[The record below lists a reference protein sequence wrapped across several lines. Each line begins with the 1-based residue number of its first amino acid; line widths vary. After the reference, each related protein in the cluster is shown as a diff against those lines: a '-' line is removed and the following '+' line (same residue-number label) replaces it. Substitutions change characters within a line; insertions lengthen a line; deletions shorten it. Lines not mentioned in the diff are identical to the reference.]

1 MRIVL
6 QRVSHARVSVEGTT
20 VGAIGPGL
28 VALVGVAADDT
39 ASQAEALA
47 AKCAGLRLFADTEGK
62 FNRSLAEVGG
72 AVLVISQF
80 TLLADVR
87 RGRRPSFDRAAR
99 LEIAEPLVE
108 CFAAALEAAGAPVT
122 RGQFGAHMLVELA
135 NDGPVTIV
143 IDSADLERP
152 RRG

>member
-6 QRVSHARVSVEGTT
+6 QRVSHARVSVDGTI

-39 ASQAEALA
+39 APQAEALA
-47 AKCAGLRLFADTEGK
+47 AKCAGLRLFADAAGK

-87 RGRRPSFDRAAR
+87 RGRRPSFDRAAPP
-99 LEIAEPLVE
+99 EIAAPLVDR
-108 CFAAALEAAGAPVT
+108 FAQTLAAAGVPVA
-122 RGQFGAHMLVELA
+122 RGQFGAHMLVELT